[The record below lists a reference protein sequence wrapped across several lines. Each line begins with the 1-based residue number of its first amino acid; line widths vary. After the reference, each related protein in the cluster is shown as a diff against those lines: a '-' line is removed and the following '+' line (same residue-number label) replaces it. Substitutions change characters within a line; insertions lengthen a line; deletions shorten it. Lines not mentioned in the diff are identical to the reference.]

1 MSATEQPPITS
12 QPTLVNTH
20 TGSPGTGSHPG
31 TRCRN
36 VLFKRRHTHQRDK
49 RQSRMAEKQPSY
61 SPPCAGNQSVCA
73 CQDQCGPVMCQQE
86 CYSVRERTCT
96 MGSRDLRQA
105 GQQQL
110 CEPDTSTASI
120 SKLLQTQHEQTSE
133 HAKAAGDSPAGVC
146 VCGST
151 WFESSSIYLVKQP
164 ILLPKLVRDYLF
176 VTFSTPSS
184 CFTFSALEKLL
195 REGEK
200 AVTDRAT
207 HIMAK

>member
-1 MSATEQPPITS
+1 MYT
-12 QPTLVNTH
+12 
-20 TGSPGTGSHPG
+20 
-31 TRCRN
+31 CR
-36 VLFKRRHTHQRDK
+36 
-49 RQSRMAEKQPSY
+49 
-61 SPPCAGNQSVCA
+61 
-73 CQDQCGPVMCQQE
+73 DQCWPMMCQHE
-86 CYSVRERTCT
+86 CYSVRENTSTRGHVTSDKPPRWTKSTTALRT
-96 MGSRDLRQA
+96 RQA
-105 GQQQL
+105 ASTSS
-110 CEPDTSTASI
+110 TSTASI
-120 SKLLQTQHEQTSE
+120 SKLLQRQHEQTSE
-133 HAKAAGDSPAGVC
+133 HAKTAGHSPAGVC

-207 HIMAK
+207 HITAK